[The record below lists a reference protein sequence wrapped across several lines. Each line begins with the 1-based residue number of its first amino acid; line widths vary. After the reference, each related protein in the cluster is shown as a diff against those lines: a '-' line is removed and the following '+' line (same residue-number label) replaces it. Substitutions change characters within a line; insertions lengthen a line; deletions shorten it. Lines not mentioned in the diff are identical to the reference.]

1 MGSGEKSELR
11 GRKTLL
17 GFLFR
22 VLLSASNFIPL
33 SWGKHRTKIYTERL
47 RSEVQTPFWQKRYL
61 FRIPSIDKWY
71 PFHIPS
77 LWAASLL
84 TASNALCLFWNK
96 NKSLN
101 QEVFPDFFTS
111 IKCADRFFYRPKW
124 QISRPFHILKIVK
137 SLPFYIPEAW
147 ERYPFQAGPPHII
160 IGHYRVYPGCQSPLS
175 LRLEQAMALE
185 IIAQDYRHYRRSA
198 LFWLWHL
205 KTPT

>member
-1 MGSGEKSELR
+1 MKSPNSEV
-11 GRKTLL
+11 GRPSSAFFSAYSYLL
-17 GFLFR
+17 PI
-22 VLLSASNFIPL
+22 LSHSPG
-33 SWGKHRTKIYTERL
+33 GKHWTKIYTERL
-47 RSEVQTPFWQKRYL
+47 RYEVQTPFWQKRYL

-101 QEVFPDFFTS
+101 QEVFPDFFTT

-124 QISRPFHILKIVK
+124 QISPPFHILKIVK
-137 SLPFYIPEAW
+137 FLPFYIPEAW

-160 IGHYRVYPGCQSPLS
+160 IGHYRVYPGGQSPLS

-185 IIAQDYRHYRRSA
+185 IIAQDYRH
-198 LFWLWHL
+198 
-205 KTPT
+205 

>member
-1 MGSGEKSELR
+1 MKSPNSEV
-11 GRKTLL
+11 GRPSFAFFSAYSYLL
-17 GFLFR
+17 PI
-22 VLLSASNFIPL
+22 LSHSPG
-33 SWGKHRTKIYTERL
+33 GKHRTKIYTERL

-84 TASNALCLFWNK
+84 TASNALCLSWNK

-101 QEVFPDFFTS
+101 QEVFPDFFTT

-160 IGHYRVYPGCQSPLS
+160 IGHYRVYPGGQSPLS